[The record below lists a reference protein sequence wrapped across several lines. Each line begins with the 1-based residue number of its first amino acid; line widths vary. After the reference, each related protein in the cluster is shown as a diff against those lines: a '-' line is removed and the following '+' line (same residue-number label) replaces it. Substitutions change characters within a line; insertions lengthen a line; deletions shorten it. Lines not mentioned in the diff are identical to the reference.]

1 MPKTGMYVLQG
12 VTPSQIAAAPFDV
25 KVIDIYND
33 AGQTFTPAEVK
44 QMGGGPGN
52 ALLLGYFSIG
62 EAETYRDYFK
72 TIPSAALGPEN
83 PQWKGNYEVAFWTPE
98 WKAVATA
105 YIDRMLAAGYDG
117 VYFDVVDEYQTSWA
131 KSHAPG
137 GAAGAEQAMVDLI
150 KYLRDYAQVK
160 HPGFKVWVNNA
171 EELLTHPG
179 YLDTVDGMFK
189 ENLFYTDSGQKQPAS
204 ETSYSMGLLQK
215 AINAGKDVISIEYV
229 TGAQKVA
236 DVHAL
241 NDKYGLS
248 SYVADLDLNG
258 VDTEGVRPGQ
268 VIHDD
273 GLGATQPS
281 APAPA
286 PLIAPPA
293 EPEPE
298 QPHAQAA
305 PSSKDGGEVSAS
317 YRFYD
322 ASTGGHFYT
331 TSTAEKAQI
340 LKTLPSYQYEG
351 VGWATPQD
359 GPNTID
365 VFRFYDTKTGQ
376 HFFTTDAAERDT
388 ILKTLPSYH
397 YEGVAFEAYASAA
410 AAGAGGVTLER
421 FYNTQTG
428 LHHYTANAAEAAA
441 INQGS
446 AGPGWV
452 DEGHAFTV
460 HIPTGGMLHS

>member
-44 QMGGGPGN
+44 QMGGGPGS

-72 TIPSAALGPEN
+72 TIPAAALGPEN

-150 KYLRDYAQVK
+150 KYLGDYAEAK

-179 YLDTVDGMFK
+179 YLGTIDGMFK
-189 ENLFYTDSGQKQPAS
+189 ENLFYTDGGQKQPAA

-215 AINAGKDVISIEYV
+215 AIDAGKDVISIEYV

-241 NDKYGLS
+241 DDKYGIS
-248 SYVADLDLNG
+248 SYVAHLDLNG

-268 VIHDD
+268 VMHDD
-273 GLGATQPS
+273 ALGAVQPPVPAPPLTTPPVQPDPLPAQKVVAGDASDNRLKGTSGDDIIKGLGGHDRLTGLSGADTFVFQEYGRKNS
-281 APAPA
+281 DTITDFKHGTDHIG
-286 PLIAPPA
+286 LD
-293 EPEPE
+293 
-298 QPHAQAA
+298 HAVFQLAQGELSPDAFWVGSKAHDANDRVIYNKTSGDLLYDPDGSGSAA
-305 PSSKDGGEVSAS
+305 PQVIANIGANMKID
-317 YRFYD
+317 YHD
-322 ASTGGHFYT
+322 
-331 TSTAEKAQI
+331 I
-340 LKTLPSYQYEG
+340 LS
-351 VGWATPQD
+351 
-359 GPNTID
+359 I
-365 VFRFYDTKTGQ
+365 
-376 HFFTTDAAERDT
+376 
-388 ILKTLPSYH
+388 
-397 YEGVAFEAYASAA
+397 
-410 AAGAGGVTLER
+410 
-421 FYNTQTG
+421 
-428 LHHYTANAAEAAA
+428 
-441 INQGS
+441 
-446 AGPGWV
+446 
-452 DEGHAFTV
+452 
-460 HIPTGGMLHS
+460 

>member
-12 VTPSQIAAAPFDV
+12 VTPAQIAAAPFDV

-44 QMGGGPGN
+44 QMGGGPGS

-72 TIPSAALGPEN
+72 TIPAAALGPEN

-179 YLDTVDGMFK
+179 YLDTIDGMFK

-258 VDTEGVRPGQ
+258 VDTEGIRPGQ

-281 APAPA
+281 GPPVTS
-286 PLIAPPA
+286 PPA
-293 EPEPE
+293 HSDPLPT
-298 QPHAQAA
+298 Q
-305 PSSKDGGEVSAS
+305 KLVSG
-317 YRFYD
+317 D
-322 ASTGGHFYT
+322 ASDNRLKGTAGDDIIKGLGGNDELTGLGG
-331 TSTAEKAQI
+331 A
-340 LKTLPSYQYEG
+340 
-351 VGWATPQD
+351 
-359 GPNTID
+359 
-365 VFRFYDTKTGQ
+365 DTFAFQEFGRKNS
-376 HFFTTDAAERDT
+376 DT
-388 ILKTLPSYH
+388 ITDFKHGIDRIGLDHAIFNLAQGELTPD
-397 YEGVAFEAYASAA
+397 AFWVGSRAHDANDRIIYNKVSGDLIYDPDGNGSAA
-410 AAGAGGVTLER
+410 SKIIANIGANLKID
-421 FYNTQTG
+421 
-428 LHHYTANAAEAAA
+428 HHD
-441 INQGS
+441 ILS
-446 AGPGWV
+446 
-452 DEGHAFTV
+452 
-460 HIPTGGMLHS
+460 I